1 MGSFSQGK
9 DMSPA
14 GSARC
19 PNEAKPLHRVPRTA
33 DPAPHDRSHGSKV
46 CGANAVHEAKERR
59 MIDPET
65 EYLMAR
71 AKEEAAM
78 AVEAKNPAAAA
89 VHRGLA
95 LRYSARAVIDR
106 KSVVEGK
113 SWSVRVNPGGP

>member
-1 MGSFSQGK
+1 
-9 DMSPA
+9 
-14 GSARC
+14 
-19 PNEAKPLHRVPRTA
+19 
-33 DPAPHDRSHGSKV
+33 
-46 CGANAVHEAKERR
+46 

-95 LRYSARAVIDR
+95 LRYSARAVMDLAEGAADP
-106 KSVVEGK
+106 VENRRHRPVEAD
-113 SWSVRVNPGGP
+113 SR